1 MTEQPRPQN
10 GTGTQKQSLARF
22 LMVRARAGKMH
33 DAGCLSRRRARS
45 QQRPPSVTVPIKC
58 KVNLRTG
65 HVNLSKNEN
74 NEGQAEKTTAPTRN
88 IVRSN
93 NVPAEAASNGGRHSN
108 SANT

>member
-22 LMVRARAGKMH
+22 LMVRAHAGRMH
-33 DAGCLSRRRARS
+33 GAGCLSGQEQEVS
-45 QQRPPSVTVPIKC
+45 DGPSVTVPIKC

-108 SANT
+108 TSNA